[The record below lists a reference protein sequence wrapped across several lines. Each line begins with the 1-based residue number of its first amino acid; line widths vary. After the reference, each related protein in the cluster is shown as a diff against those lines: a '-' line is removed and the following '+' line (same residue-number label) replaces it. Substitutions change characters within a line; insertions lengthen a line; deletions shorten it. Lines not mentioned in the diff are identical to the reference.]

1 MPSKLKFSKSRNLL
15 TKVPPLPGVYFFWS
29 KDAIIYV
36 GKAVNLK
43 NRISSYISKG
53 LGPKTQAMVTEAT
66 EISFVRADS
75 ELDALL
81 LEASLIKTF
90 QPKYNFTARDDKHPL
105 YIRIT
110 SEEFPRVI
118 TARKID
124 ETEGNIAFFG
134 PFPSSS
140 AVRSVLKMIRRIVP
154 FSDHKPSKKPCLY
167 SHLGL
172 CDPCPSIINA
182 QTDSKLKEAQKKK
195 YLENIHLIEM
205 VLARKSLRVEKLL
218 LAKIKKLAVAEQFE
232 EAGHFRDKMIALEYV
247 TQKPIAPVE
256 FLKNPNL
263 VADLRAGELS
273 ALRKLLS
280 KYLPVKKL
288 TRIECYDIAHLAG
301 TNPTASL
308 VCFIDA
314 EAEKNFYRRFR
325 IYQKY
330 SRSDVHSLAEVAQR
344 RIRHLEDWGLPD
356 LIIVDG
362 GKAQVGIFRKWFEP
376 RGIAVVGIAKRF
388 ESLVI
393 PGKKYGSNTF
403 TEIKI
408 PQGPALNLVTRIRD
422 EAHRFAR
429 RYHHLLVSKA
439 ISENKVP

>member
-1 MPSKLKFSKSRNLL
+1 MPSKLKFLKSRRLL
-15 TKVPPLPGVYFFWS
+15 TKVPPQPGVYFFWENA
-29 KDAIIYV
+29 KIIYV

-43 NRISSYISKG
+43 NRISSYLSKG
-53 LGPKTQAMVTEAT
+53 LGAKTQAMINEAT
-66 EISFVRADS
+66 ELSFLRATS

-90 QPKYNFTARDDKHPL
+90 QPKYNFAAKDDKHPL

-110 SEEFPRVI
+110 KEEFPRVI

-124 ETEGNIAFFG
+124 ETERNIAFFG

-140 AVRSVLKMIRRIVP
+140 AVRGVLKMIRRIIP
-154 FSDHKPSKKPCLY
+154 FSDHKLTKKPCLY

-172 CDPCPSIINA
+172 CDPCPSIINR
-182 QTDSKLKEAQKKK
+182 QIDSKLKEEQKKK
-195 YLENIHLIEM
+195 YLQNIHLVVM
-205 VLARKSLRVEKLL
+205 VLARKTLRVERLL
-218 LAKIKKLAVAEQFE
+218 LGQMKKLAKTEHFE
-232 EAGHFRDKMIALEYV
+232 EASQLRDKLIALEYV
-247 TQKPIAPVE
+247 TQKPIAPIE
-256 FLKNPNL
+256 FLRNPNL
-263 VADLRAGELS
+263 VSDLRAEEQL
-273 ALRKLLS
+273 ALRKMIS
-280 KYLPVKKL
+280 QFLPIEKL
-288 TRIECYDIAHLAG
+288 TRIECYDVAHLAG

-314 EAEKNFYRRFR
+314 EAEKNYYRRFK
-325 IYQKY
+325 IYQKVPQ
-330 SRSDVHSLAEVAQR
+330 SDVHSLAEVAQR
-344 RIRHLEDWGLPD
+344 RIKHLSDWGIPD

-362 GKAQVGIFRKWFEP
+362 GKAQVAIFRKWFEP
-376 RGIAVVGIAKRF
+376 KGIPVVGIAKRF

-393 PGKKYGSNTF
+393 PTKKYGSNTF

-408 PQGPALNLVTRIRD
+408 PQGPALNLVVRIRD

-439 ISENKVP
+439 ISENFP